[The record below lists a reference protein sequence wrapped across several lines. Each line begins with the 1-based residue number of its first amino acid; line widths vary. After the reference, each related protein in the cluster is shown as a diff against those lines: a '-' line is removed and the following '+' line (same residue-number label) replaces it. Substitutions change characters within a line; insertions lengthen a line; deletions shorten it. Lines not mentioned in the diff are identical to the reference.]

1 MRRMFFALLALML
14 FSAAGAA
21 RADGCSV
28 TMSDVNFVSVSPISS
43 SNFYANGTG
52 SVTCTWALLSATPP
66 FILLFPNVQV
76 CINAGLGSNSTSST
90 PRDLG
95 NGSNLLDY
103 NLYRDSSYA
112 AASIWGGPSLAA
124 TPTPIS
130 FTMTAPNLLTGGTL
144 TTPFTV
150 YGRIVAGAALTGVK
164 TVGNSDTVYS
174 SNFSGAAT
182 ITYAY
187 YNLIAPGC
195 TTGSSSS
202 FGFQAT
208 ATVINN
214 CTISTTPIAFGSNG
228 VLTAALRKT
237 GTLSVQCVN
246 NNAYQI
252 ALNGGTVAGSVAG
265 RQMKNSATNEKVSYR
280 VSATLDGP
288 LWGDGSGGTTLYSGT
303 GNGAV
308 QTVTMYGMVPVQG
321 TPTPGDYKDTVT
333 ATIYF

>member
-1 MRRMFFALLALML
+1 MRRLWPILLSLLLFAV
-14 FSAAGAA
+14 AGAA
-21 RADGCSV
+21 RADSCSV

-43 SNFYANGTG
+43 SNFFANGTG
-52 SVTCTWALLSATPP
+52 SVTCSWTLLSTTAP
-66 FILLFPNVQV
+66 FLLLFPNVQV
-76 CINAGLGSNSTSST
+76 CVNAGLGTNSTSST

-95 NGSNLLDY
+95 NGSNRLDY

-112 AASIWGGPSLAA
+112 AASIWGGPALAA

-130 FTMTAPNLLTGGTL
+130 FSMTAPNLLTGGSVTQS
-144 TTPFTV
+144 FTV
-150 YGRIVAGAALTGVK
+150 YGRIPAGAALTGVK
-164 TVGNSDTVYS
+164 TVANSDTVYS

-182 ITYAY
+182 MTYAF
-187 YNLIAPGC
+187 YNLITPAC
-195 TTGSSSS
+195 TTGSSAS
-202 FGFQAT
+202 FGFQVN

-214 CTISTTPIAFGSNG
+214 CTISTTPIAFGANG
-228 VLTAALRKT
+228 VLNAALRKT

-252 ALNGGTVAGSVAG
+252 ALNGGIVSGSVTG
-265 RQMKNSATNEKVSYR
+265 RQMKNSATSEKISYQL
-280 VSATLDGP
+280 SATLDGTI
-288 LWGDGSGGTTLYSGT
+288 WGDGSGGTTLYSGT

-308 QTVTMYGMVPVQG
+308 QTMTMYGMVPAQG